1 MKNEVRLFINDKEV
15 EFSQDPKILLNYT
28 EKEFRNPTV
37 VRNSYTKQITVPGT
51 PSNNDVFG
59 HIWNLERIQDGM
71 DFNPIHKASFSL
83 FVDGRLFQRGY
94 AKLDKVTG
102 KDNGINYSFTL
113 YGGLGSFLYNLTYE
127 PDSDARKTLYSLR
140 YTTQD
145 GEPHPDLDFTM
156 DKDSV
161 HDAWRQINRE
171 ITGGEP
177 RWDVINFVPAYEGY
191 PDFDADKVLINYNGM
206 PEIFRHADTVDNVR
220 YSTMLNGAPNDTG
233 YSLATASEEL
243 TEWQTFDLRSY
254 LQRPAI
260 SMYRIIQAC
269 CDPINNGGYQVKLDE
284 HFFNQG
290 NPYYIDGWMTLP
302 RVSDLEGEGGTET
315 EEVTGVTLDK
325 EGKNGYAV
333 NYTLH
338 TLDSLS
344 NVKMRVGVTF
354 NPTGQT
360 TAPELSTRR
369 DYTCSNINA
378 GLTTGTYIKRFR
390 YNSGV
395 IIRLDALDAGGVVVG
410 KSKTYLLS
418 GDRNYPGTDNP
429 LWNYFPGSEG
439 QDITW
444 LQGNWVRTG
453 GRYEFADINGNPVDL
468 EFTFPSDARI
478 ATLRFTMRTNFGYDN
493 KYAVYGSAN
502 YQLKDGDSD
511 QLVSLYTS
519 RYYST
524 TGKHTAADAMATDAV
539 PGRYGLVVRDFQGMA
554 ESYEGIRSGQVVSAA
569 RLLSSGEKA
578 PSDYL
583 LSYLKMFGLYFY
595 YDSTEESDDPERYP
609 AGVVHIMDRDTF
621 YLEDEVVDLEKR
633 LDWSRNTE
641 ITPAL
646 AESKWYRFNTSQVD
660 SQVADEYREGYN
672 QEYGSQLINT
682 NYNFNT
688 ETKDLYDNS
697 TFKDGIM
704 VWEKD
709 KYFKLPVEQA
719 VPAYVFN
726 GLTYELFAVN
736 GENLDSVEES
746 MPVQTT
752 KGWNDLNALGY
763 ENYDTCP
770 RIQFHD
776 KDRGNV
782 DGSGVLVFYAGA
794 NTGRAFYSITDDVYD
809 MIALNGGTPCWL
821 MTASEYDASGAR
833 IAWRT
838 RTLPL
843 FTRDLTYT
851 GLNGN
856 IIHSWNFGHPRV
868 IYAPETY
875 TTDGDSIYDKMWRNY
890 LRDLYDQDTRK
901 LSCYVL
907 CETDADP
914 WPRWFRRFYWFRNGI
929 WALNSIKDMNLGDL
943 ETVKMEFIKVQ
954 DMDNY
959 KLDQIRREGSGSII
973 LTPSTIPCSGGTL
986 SGTVY
991 LQGGGSWG
999 AYDEIIRG
1007 EDSQGNVY
1015 YVPTEHVM
1023 TPLHGEGTTSAF
1035 ILEMPQNPSTRLVNW
1050 RLRILDGQDQPIE
1063 TYFTQEDCGV
1073 VSSLSISP
1081 EFITV
1086 SSSART
1092 TMFTVTSE
1100 NVTGVTPYTD
1110 ADWVTLSL
1118 EGSALTVTFTQN
1130 TGDTR
1135 EALIYVSG
1143 STGTGVL
1150 TDYSTLTQSAA
1161 DQSWELVWVRP
1172 NAQGDRTTRSYFDE
1186 DWWTLRAVNV
1196 TGLTV
1201 NALAPAYWV
1210 TGMSIEPGG
1219 ATYQET
1225 HTVYAYFSENT
1236 GSTRSA
1242 TIRVSGT
1249 SPQGRVSIDGTLTQ
1263 DAGEDSWELV
1273 WVRPNAQGNRTAT
1286 SYQSE
1291 AWWTLRA
1298 VNVTGLTV
1306 TALAPGYWVSGMAL
1320 DPTGATYQ
1328 ETHTVLAY
1336 FSENTGATRTATI
1349 RVSGVS
1355 PQGRVTLDG
1364 TITQESGG
1372 TSTGDMEMVPHERT
1386 VAASDTSTTLSLNIT
1401 GSVTNIS
1408 VTSNQSWATVSR
1420 SGGVVTVRFSANTGS
1435 SSRVCV
1441 ITAQGYA
1448 GGETIL
1454 TSCQITQL
1462 GGTSAGITLTP
1473 AGISVNRDS
1482 GTSIYTYVVQG
1493 TVTGLTVTSNQSW
1506 ATPVLTQGNNTVT
1519 VTRTKNTLTG
1529 ENSSRTATITISG
1542 NNGAVSDSS
1551 TLTQEGNNLE
1561 LSPDSLYFG
1570 YVSGEVKTMGV
1581 TSNNNWE
1588 ITDITDD

>member
-15 EFSQDPKILLNYT
+15 EFADSKSSSILLNYT

-161 HDAWRQINRE
+161 RDAWRQINRE

-177 RWDVINFVPAYEGY
+177 RWDVLNFVPAYEGY

-206 PEIFRHADTVDNVR
+206 PEVFRHADTVDNVR
-220 YSTMLNGAPNDTG
+220 YSTILNGQPNDTG

-302 RVSDLEGEGGTET
+302 RVSDLEGEGGSET

-325 EGKNGYAV
+325 DGKNGYAV

-338 TLDSLS
+338 TLSSLS

-360 TAPELSTRR
+360 SAPELSTRR

-395 IIRLDALDAGGVVVG
+395 ILRLDALDAGGAVVG

-418 GDRNYPGTDNP
+418 SDRNYPGTDNP
-429 LWNYFPGSEG
+429 LWNYFPDSEG
-439 QDITW
+439 KDITW

-554 ESYEGIRSGQVVSAA
+554 EGYEGIRSGQVVSAA

-609 AGVVHIMDRDTF
+609 AGVVHIMDRDSF

-633 LDWSRNTE
+633 LDWSRNAE

-660 SQVADEYREGYN
+660 SQVADDYREGYN

-736 GENLDSVEES
+736 GENLDSIEEE

-794 NTGRAFYSITDDVYD
+794 NTGRAFYNITDDVYD

-875 TTDGDSIYDKMWRNY
+875 TTDGDSIYDKMWRSY

-929 WALNSIKDMNLGDL
+929 WVLNSIKDMNLGDL

-954 DMDNY
+954 DMENY
-959 KLDQIRREGSGSII
+959 KLDQIRRGGTGSVLLSPSIV
-973 LTPSTIPCSGGTL
+973 PCSGGTVT
-986 SGTVY
+986 GTVW

-999 AYDEIIRG
+999 AMDFIRG
-1007 EDSQGNVY
+1007 EDSQGNTY
-1015 YVPTEHVM
+1015 YLSTGEVM
-1023 TPLHGEGTTSAF
+1023 SPLHGEGESTTF
-1035 ILEMPQNPSTRLVNW
+1035 VLNIPQSPSNRLVNW
-1050 RLRILDGQDQPIE
+1050 RVSVLDGDDVRMDA
-1063 TYFTQEDCGV
+1063 YLTQESCGDLPV
-1073 VSSLSISP
+1073 LEIMP
-1081 EFITV
+1081 GDITL
-1086 SSSART
+1086 SSAAT
-1092 TMFTVTSE
+1092 SYTFTVIAE
-1100 NVTGVTPYTD
+1100 NVTDIAASTD
-1110 ADWVTLSL
+1110 AAWITLSL
-1118 EGSALTVTFTQN
+1118 NGSALTATVTQN

-1135 EALIYVSG
+1135 
-1143 STGTGVL
+1143 TGTITVTGNTSSGVISGY
-1150 TDYSTLTQSAA
+1150 TTLSQSPGEAG
-1161 DQSWELVWVRP
+1161 WELVWVRP
-1172 NAQGDRTTRSYFDE
+1172 NARGEQTTRYYFDT
-1186 DWWTLRAVNV
+1186 DWWTIRATNV
-1196 TGLTV
+1196 TGLTAEV
-1201 NALAPAYWV
+1201 LTGGYWL
-1210 TGMSIEPGG
+1210 TGLTITQGG
-1219 ATYQET
+1219 GTYLET
-1225 HTVYAYFSENT
+1225 HSVDAYFSEN
-1236 GSTRSA
+1236 
-1242 TIRVSGT
+1242 SG
-1249 SPQGRVSIDGTLTQ
+1249 P
-1263 DAGEDSWELV
+1263 E
-1273 WVRPNAQGNRTAT
+1273 
-1286 SYQSE
+1286 
-1291 AWWTLRA
+1291 
-1298 VNVTGLTV
+1298 
-1306 TALAPGYWVSGMAL
+1306 
-1320 DPTGATYQ
+1320 
-1328 ETHTVLAY
+1328 
-1336 FSENTGATRTATI
+1336 RTATI
-1349 RVSGVS
+1349 RVSGIS
-1355 PQGRVTLDG
+1355 PQGPVYIDG
-1364 TITQESGG
+1364 SLTQEEGQAAG
-1372 TSTGDMEMVPHERT
+1372 NMELLPHERT
-1386 VAASDTSTTLSLNIT
+1386 VSASDTSTTLTLSTT
-1401 GSVTNIS
+1401 GSVNTIT

-1420 SGGVVTVRFSANTGS
+1420 SGSNVTVTFSANTS
-1435 SSRVCV
+1435 SDPRVCV
-1441 ITAQGYA
+1441 ITARGYT
-1448 GGETIL
+1448 GGDEL
-1454 TSCQITQL
+1454 LSASQITQS
-1462 GGTSAGITLTP
+1462 GAGTAGIT
-1473 AGISVNRDS
+1473 ISPSAATVNSQS
-1482 GTSIYTYVVQG
+1482 GSTTYTIRITG
-1493 TVTGLTVTSNQSW
+1493 NVTGLTANTS
-1506 ATPVLTQGNNTVT
+1506 ATWISKPITITNNAFTIY
-1519 VTRTKNTLTG
+1519 RQANTG
-1529 ENSSRTATITISG
+1529 SSARTATITVTG
-1542 NNGAVSDSS
+1542 NNGAVSATA
-1551 TLTQEGNNLE
+1551 TLTQNQPMPSITIENPTAKTISANTTTVAFIY
-1561 LSPDSLYFG
+1561 S
-1570 YVSGEVKTMGV
+1570 VSGDVNNIAPVYTADWITLVTLDGHYLYIYCERNPEDTARTAQIRITGSTATGTVSATAILEQKGMSLRLDPDTLIFDYNSNQTKTMGV
-1581 TSNNNWE
+1581 YTQNNWTV
-1588 ITDITDD
+1588 IDISDI